1 MAKSLLMLFDARKSK
16 LRAQIAQKDEEI
28 AKLKA
33 DLTRRNASNDELSR
47 ENRRLSIENA
57 ELKAAKACLEVLL
70 SNRGITPELKRT

>member
-57 ELKAAKACLEVLL
+57 ELKAAKACLEELL
-70 SNRGITPELKRT
+70 INRGNTPELKRT